1 MLLLGAKV
9 DYIMCNPTNYLE
21 VRFIYDTIGD
31 MGGGTFPKC
40 VYTKG
45 TIYVWVTDNRKYSSN
60 KSEIALLDEFKKNL
74 EAIYWYIRQFATD
87 MNKIL

>member
-31 MGGGTFPKC
+31 MGGERFRNVFILRVRFMYGSQ
-40 VYTKG
+40 
-45 TIYVWVTDNRKYSSN
+45 IIES
-60 KSEIALLDEFKKNL
+60 IHLINL
-74 EAIYWYIRQFATD
+74 
-87 MNKIL
+87 K